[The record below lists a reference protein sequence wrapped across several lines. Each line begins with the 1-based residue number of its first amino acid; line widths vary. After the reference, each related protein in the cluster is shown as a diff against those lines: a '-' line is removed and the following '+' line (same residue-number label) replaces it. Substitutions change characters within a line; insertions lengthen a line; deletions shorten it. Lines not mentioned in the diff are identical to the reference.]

1 LLNKDNWLNIK
12 NYSNR
17 NKEIK
22 LEKYWLDLEIKIVS
36 YQLMRNNLTDLLK
49 SKDLK
54 RKRNNRKNGKR
65 DKKLELIYFIK
76 YLMTEREKLDS
87 IKRLKNSN
95 LDKNNLIKFKF
106 KKESVNTSLNNKLV
120 VKRNMRDPNYSKEN
134 CCNR

>member
-1 LLNKDNWLNIK
+1 MLNKDNWLNIK

>member
-1 LLNKDNWLNIK
+1 MLNKDNWLNIK

-54 RKRNNRKNGKR
+54 RKRNNRKSGKR

>member
-1 LLNKDNWLNIK
+1 MLNKDNWLNIK

-54 RKRNNRKNGKR
+54 RKRNNRKSGKR

-76 YLMTEREKLDS
+76 YLRTEREMLDS